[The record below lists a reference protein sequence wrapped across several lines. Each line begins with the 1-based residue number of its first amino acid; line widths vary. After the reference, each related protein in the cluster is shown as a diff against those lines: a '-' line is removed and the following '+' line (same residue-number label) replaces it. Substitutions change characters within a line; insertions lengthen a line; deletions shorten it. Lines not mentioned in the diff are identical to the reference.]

1 MPLVDVAQR
10 GFSGAAAYHAN
21 RPTYPQE
28 AVTRFFEVLEIRGES
43 EATVVDVGAG
53 TGIFTEILASQPEQ
67 FQIIAVEPHDGMRK
81 ELENRQIQGVKTV
94 NGTAED
100 MPTIQ
105 SESAKAVTVAQAFHW
120 MANTDALRELHR
132 ILQPTGVLG
141 MIWNV
146 EDYNAPL
153 SWDVHSGWESAMR
166 DEMWAI
172 PDGHPRFRDL
182 KWKAVFDEQ
191 NRDNPFSLQ
200 ASADSLFGLPIG
212 EQTFEFENWLSKE
225 NVWKRFNTYSQIA
238 NLNKE
243 QRSALEERFW
253 AAINSPATKT
263 DEQGRVA
270 VHGKTVIAWT
280 SRIPGE
286 PLLKND
292 AM

>member
-10 GFSGAAAYHAN
+10 GFSGAAAYHAH
-21 RPTYPQE
+21 RPTYPKE
-28 AVTRFFEVLEIRGES
+28 AVDRFFEVLEIRGEEGAS
-43 EATVVDVGAG
+43 VVDVGAG
-53 TGIFTEILASQPEQ
+53 TGIFTELLAAQPEN
-67 FQIIAVEPHDGMRK
+67 FQITAVEPHDGMRK
-81 ELENRQIQGVKTV
+81 ELESRHIQGVETV
-94 NGTAED
+94 KGTAED
-100 MPTIQ
+100 MPTIH
-105 SESAKAVTVAQAFHW
+105 SESVRAVTVAQAFHW
-120 MANTDALRELHR
+120 MANMDTLRELHR
-132 ILQPTGVLG
+132 ILKPTAVLG

-153 SWDVHSGWESAMR
+153 DWNVHSGWESAMR

-200 ASADSLFGLPIG
+200 MDADPLFGLPIG

-225 NVWKRFNTYSQIA
+225 DVWKRFNTYSQIA
-238 NLNKE
+238 NLDE
-243 QRSALEERFW
+243 ARRAALEKRFW
-253 AAINSPATKT
+253 TAIDSPATET
-263 DEQGRVA
+263 DAQGRVA

-280 SRIPGE
+280 TRIPGE
-286 PLLKND
+286 PLLKDD